1 MWKTL
6 KEKRDKLRLLR
17 VQKIEIEAE
26 IKTKRASK
34 KTITVEMAKL
44 RAEVRWIKGI
54 GREW

>member
-17 VQKIEIEAE
+17 VQKKDLDSEIRA
-26 IKTKRASK
+26 KRENK
-34 KTITVEMAKL
+34 KAITVEMAKL